1 MADRSTTAPKVTY
14 ATLAAGATPEFTRA
28 YDEALDGLRKR
39 LGRTYSLFIGGREVT
54 SAKTFSDTSPSDT
67 RVQIGQFAS
76 GTRDHARAAITAA
89 RRAYESV
96 WRGLPWKERVALVR
110 KVAAAIEKRRF
121 EIAALMTLEVGKNRL
136 EAMGDAQ
143 ETADLMTYYCDQ
155 IEHHQGY
162 EMPMQSL
169 TDREVNRDVL
179 RPYGV
184 WVIIS
189 PFNFPMALSGG
200 PSSGALLGGNTV
212 VFKPATDT
220 PMTGWLLAECMR
232 EAGLPDGVFNYVTGP
247 GSTVGEEL
255 VRNED
260 VDGIL
265 FTGSR
270 DVGFAVYRGFA
281 SRYPKPCIAEMGGKN
296 PALVMPSADLDEAAE
311 GIMKSAFGLQG
322 QKCSACSRIYVHR
335 DVLNRFTEMLVEK
348 TRQIA
353 IGDPAKQENWL
364 GPVINKA
371 AHENFA
377 KYADLGRRDGQ
388 VLAGGAQLREEPYA
402 HGYFAQPTILGG
414 LPKDHLLASEEMF
427 LPITCLW
434 EVDSLDEAIAHAN
447 RTEFGLTAGLF
458 SRDEG
463 EIKTFFDRIEAGV
476 VYVNRRAGATTGAWP
491 GINPFGG
498 WKGSGS
504 SGKASGGPY
513 YVAQFMR
520 EQSRTLIRG

>member
-1 MADRSTTAPKVTY
+1 MGDRTTTAPKVTY

-28 YDEALDGLRKR
+28 YDEALEGWRKG
-39 LGRTYSLFIGGREVT
+39 LGRTHGLLIGGREVAT
-54 SAKTFSDTSPSDT
+54 AKTFPDTSPSDT
-67 RVQIGQFAS
+67 RLVLGHFAS
-76 GTRDHARAAITAA
+76 GTRDDARAAIAAA
-89 RRAYESV
+89 RRAYESG
-96 WRGLPWKERVALVR
+96 WRSVSWKERIALVR
-110 KVAAAIEKRRF
+110 KVAAAIERRRF
-121 EIAALMTLEVGKNRL
+121 EIAALMTMEVGKNRL

-155 IEHHQGY
+155 LEQHQGF

-169 TDREVNRDVL
+169 TDKEVNRDVL

-184 WVIIS
+184 WAIIS

-220 PMTGWLLAECMR
+220 PMTGWLLDECMR
-232 EAGLPDGVFNYVTGP
+232 EAGLPEGVFNYVTGP

-255 VRNED
+255 VTND
-260 VDGIL
+260 GVDGIL

-270 DVGFAVYRGFA
+270 DVGFDVYHRFA
-281 SRYPKPCIAEMGGKN
+281 GRYPKPCIAEMGGKN

-311 GIMKSAFGLQG
+311 GVMKSAFGLQG

-335 DVLNRFTEMLVEK
+335 DVARRFTEILVEK

-353 IGDPAKQENWL
+353 IGDPAKKENWL
-364 GPVINKA
+364 GPVINEA
-371 AHENFA
+371 AFE
-377 KYADLGRRDGQ
+377 KYAACVEIGRRDGQ
-388 VLAGGAQLREEPYA
+388 VLAGGSQLRDEPCA
-402 HGYFAQPTILGG
+402 HGYFVLPTILGG
-414 LPKDHLLASEEMF
+414 LPKDHRLASDEMF

-434 EVDSLDEAIAHAN
+434 EVDSLDEALTLAN

-458 SRDEG
+458 SRDDG
-463 EIKTFFDRIEAGV
+463 EIRQFFDRIEAGV

-513 YVAQFMR
+513 YVSQFMR

>member
-28 YDEALDGLRKR
+28 YDEALESWRKN
-39 LGRTYSLFIGGREVT
+39 LGRTHALYIGGREVA
-54 SAKTFSDTSPSDT
+54 AKETFADTSPSDT
-67 RVQIGQFAS
+67 RLVLGRFAS
-76 GTRDHARAAITAA
+76 GTRDDARAAIAAA
-89 RRAYESV
+89 RRAYQTV
-96 WRGLPWKERVALVR
+96 WRSLPWKERVALVR
-110 KVAAAIEKRRF
+110 KLAAAIERRRF

-155 IEHHQGY
+155 VERHEGY

-169 TDREVNRDVL
+169 TEKEVNRDVL

-189 PFNFPMALSGG
+189 PMALSGG

-220 PMTGWLLAECMR
+220 PMTGWLLTECVR
-232 EAGLPDGVFNYVTGP
+232 EAGLPDGVFNFVTGP

-255 VRNED
+255 VRNDD

-296 PALVMPSADLDEAAE
+296 PAIVMSSAALDEAAE
-311 GIMKSAFGLQG
+311 GVLKSAFGLQG

-335 DVLNRFTEMLVEK
+335 DVAKRFTEALVEK

-353 IGDPAKQENWL
+353 IGDPARKENWL
-364 GPVINKA
+364 GPVINKSA
-371 AHENFA
+371 YE
-377 KYADLGRRDGQ
+377 KYAQYVEQGRRDGK

-402 HGYFAQPTILGG
+402 NGYFVQPTILAG
-414 LPKDHLLASEEMF
+414 LPKDHRLASEEMF

-434 EVDSLDEAIAHAN
+434 EVDSLDEALSLAN

-458 SRDEG
+458 SKDEG
-463 EIKTFFDRIEAGV
+463 EIRKFFDGIEAGV